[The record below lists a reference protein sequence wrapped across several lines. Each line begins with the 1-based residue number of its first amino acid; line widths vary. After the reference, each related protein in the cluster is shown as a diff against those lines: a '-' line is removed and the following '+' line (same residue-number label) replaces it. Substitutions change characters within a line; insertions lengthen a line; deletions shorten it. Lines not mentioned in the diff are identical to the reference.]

1 MSMQQRSVP
10 PTKLV
15 TNLISSSFGLLR
27 KILFRKTSS
36 DVPHRQINLLKQVD
50 FLIDTL
56 SMAKFDV
63 VYMENLKMPLTPD
76 ERIYFTQQ
84 VDRINGAL
92 KVLLWMRHNIE
103 TNQKFWKKFLH
114 WG

>member
-1 MSMQQRSVP
+1 MQERSTHP
-10 PTKLV
+10 AKLV
-15 TNLISSSFGLLR
+15 TNLISSSLSLLR
-27 KILFRKTSS
+27 RILTRATSNEM
-36 DVPHRQINLLKQVD
+36 PHRRINLLKQVD

-56 SMAKFDV
+56 SMSKLDIL
-63 VYMENLKMPLTPD
+63 YMENLKMPLTPD

-84 VDRINGAL
+84 IDRINSAL
-92 KVLLWMRHNIE
+92 KILLWMRHNIE

>member
-1 MSMQQRSVP
+1 MQQRLVQP
-10 PTKLV
+10 AKLV
-15 TNLISSSFGLLR
+15 TSLISSSLSLLR
-27 KILFRKTSS
+27 RILTRSTSNEM
-36 DVPHRQINLLKQVD
+36 PQRRINLLKQVD

-56 SMAKFDV
+56 SMSKLDIL
-63 VYMENLKMPLTPD
+63 YMENLKMPLAPD

-84 VDRINGAL
+84 IDRINSAL
-92 KVLLWMRHNIE
+92 KILLWMRHNIE

>member
-1 MSMQQRSVP
+1 M
-10 PTKLV
+10 
-15 TNLISSSFGLLR
+15 
-27 KILFRKTSS
+27 
-36 DVPHRQINLLKQVD
+36 PHRRINLLKQVD

-56 SMAKFDV
+56 SMSKLDIL
-63 VYMENLKMPLTPD
+63 YMENLKMPLTPD

-84 VDRINGAL
+84 IDRINSAL
-92 KVLLWMRHNIE
+92 KILLWMRHNIE